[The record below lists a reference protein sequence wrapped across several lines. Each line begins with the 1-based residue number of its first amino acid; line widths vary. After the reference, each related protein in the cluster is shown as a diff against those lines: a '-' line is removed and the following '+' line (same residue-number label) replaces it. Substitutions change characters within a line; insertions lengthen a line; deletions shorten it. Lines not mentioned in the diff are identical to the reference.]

1 MNLLEIIVLILL
13 LCMAVSGFRKGFVKK
28 LASMVSLF
36 LSIVLVSVSLPYV
49 TEFLKTNTPV
59 YELIVDQCDQLIA
72 EEAAETVT
80 ASTGK
85 KAENTNDFRSMGT
98 DLLAQIGRIEQME
111 LIETLPLPDYMK
123 EMLQDYNNAE
133 GYKTLA
139 VSTFRDYVT
148 HLIADIILNVA
159 AFIVSVVLVQLVLW
173 LVITVLNI
181 LAKIPVIRFVNR
193 MAGLALGLVQA
204 LILIWFLFLI
214 LSLFAGTGPGM
225 YLMSLVRE
233 SQYLYELYDANLFM
247 RVVLGA
253 MPL

>member
-1 MNLLEIIVLILL
+1 MNILELIVLILL

-36 LSIVLVSVSLPYV
+36 LSIILVSVSLPYV

-80 ASTGK
+80 ASTGE

-204 LILIWFLFLI
+204 LVLIWFLFLI
-214 LSLFAGTGPGM
+214 LSLFSGTGPGM